1 MKIKILIKLSFL
13 TSNRNI
19 KSITRISVLSSL
31 NKYQRYNH
39 FAYTWQLNRKDSLY
53 NNCIKYKNN
62 FQMIII
68 KCLKHI
74 FYQQIKK
81 YLF

>member
-1 MKIKILIKLSFL
+1 MKIKILMKHSFL

-19 KSITRISVLSSL
+19 KSITHISILSSL

-39 FAYTWQLNRKDSLY
+39 YTYTWQLNRKDSLY
-53 NNCIKYKNN
+53 KYCIKNKKN